1 MKPLHI
7 RILASLPG
15 VTLSVANL
23 PPLIHRWSDIT
34 SSLIAVGGW
43 IAMLAFFVVT
53 APFNRWMLDGERD
66 YETKFNRAAGFSLG
80 IVALVD
86 LALIV
91 GTMLVSKAMGLG
103 GVAFAAVSLP
113 LSTVIAVG
121 SVFSMNRL
129 FPWTRWRID
138 EAYDAADRLKRRR
151 ARL

>member
-66 YETKFNRAAGFSLG
+66 VETKFNRAAGFSLG
-80 IVALVD
+80 IVALVV
-86 LALIV
+86 LTLIA
-91 GTMLVSKAMGLG
+91 GTALVSKALGLG
-103 GVAFAAVSLP
+103 GVASAAVGLLVSVVLG
-113 LSTVIAVG
+113 VG
-121 SVFSMNRL
+121 SVVATIRL
-129 FPWTRWRID
+129 FSWTHNRMN
-138 EAYDAADRLKRRR
+138 EAYDATPARRR